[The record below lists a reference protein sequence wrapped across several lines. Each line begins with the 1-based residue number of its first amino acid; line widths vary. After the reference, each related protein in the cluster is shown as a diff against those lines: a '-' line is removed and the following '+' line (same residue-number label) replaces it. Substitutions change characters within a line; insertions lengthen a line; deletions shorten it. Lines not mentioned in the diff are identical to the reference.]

1 MQKIQNGFKIV
12 YQKTKN
18 NPLAPFESFTFQSKD
33 KKKAAQYAEKF
44 TAFNGYQLIEVK
56 ENF

>member
-1 MQKIQNGFKIV
+1 MKKIQNGFKIV

-18 NPLAPFESFTFQSKD
+18 NPLAPFKSFIIQSKD
-33 KKKAAQYAEKF
+33 RKKAAQYAEKF
-44 TAFNGYQLIEVK
+44 TAFNNYQLIEIK